1 MSTRKSSK
9 FAILFIGALMI
20 AFGLLPAGLSAQVLH
35 LQPGTTTVN
44 SSQATCDQAVLPTSN
59 PGIVMGANCSAGK
72 LTMVL
77 QGNTD
82 PSFSTH
88 TVDVSAYSRL
98 IIQFQVDTQPGAP
111 DVSFLP
117 VVITVPVSW
126 KGILGDS
133 SLVPPAF
140 GASVGSFADVNGQ
153 LYLATGQAGNPP
165 NIGPTVAINNFLAAT
180 HTGVAGCLTVPKTA
194 VAALLMI
201 GKCGADGLKKEQ
213 GNGTIYIS
221 GLIQTGQTY
230 DAVVELDGHVFGHGG
245 GVNGCT
251 AAGCGV
257 VDFQRTLFGDPDPS
271 AGLFWSGPMTI
282 TIGTDFQSR
291 IAGLQKEIGDLQN
304 QLGQLR
310 QEFKTHTHVYLTGK
324 GVGQNNT
331 PAKTSTPLFP

>member
-1 MSTRKSSK
+1 MSTKKSST
-9 FAILFIGALMI
+9 FAILFVGAVMI
-20 AFGLLPAGLSAQVLH
+20 ALSLFPARLSAQVLH
-35 LQPGTTTVN
+35 LQAGTTTVD
-44 SSQATCDQAVLPTSN
+44 SAQATCDQAVLPTSN
-59 PGIVMGANCSAGK
+59 PGILMVVGCSAGR

-77 QGNTD
+77 QGNLS

-88 TVDVSAYSRL
+88 TVDASAYSRL
-98 IIQFQVDTQPGAP
+98 VVQFQVDTQPGAP
-111 DVSFLP
+111 DVSFVP

-133 SLVPPAF
+133 SLVPPDF
-140 GASVGSFADVNGQ
+140 GASVDSFADVNGQ
-153 LYLATGQAGNPP
+153 LYLATGQAGIPQNV
-165 NIGPTVAINNFLAAT
+165 GPTVATNNFLAAT
-180 HTGVAGCLTVPKTA
+180 HSGVAGCLTVPKTA
-194 VAALLMI
+194 VAAALMI

-213 GNGTIYIS
+213 GNGTIYIA

-271 AGLFWSGPMTI
+271 AGLFWSGSMTI

-304 QLGQLR
+304 QLNMLR
-310 QEFKTHTHVYLTGK
+310 TEFLHHSHVYLTGK
-324 GVGQNNT
+324 GIGQNNT
-331 PAKTSTPLFP
+331 KVNTGPPNF